1 MMVEN
6 YNLFLD
12 SNIFL
17 SPMDEVPSLILDPP
31 RMGSFISH
39 TSRSNQ
45 GRQVPGAG
53 AGGLAPPFSKR
64 SKIRGAAP
72 SVSIKNDAQFKGIL
86 ILVYTMCCK

>member
-1 MMVEN
+1 MMVQN

-53 AGGLAPPFSKR
+53 AGVSPPRFRKEVKFVGLPPQFQSKMMLNL
-64 SKIRGAAP
+64 K
-72 SVSIKNDAQFKGIL
+72 VF
-86 ILVYTMCCK
+86 